1 MAQKGLPLLSN
12 VWSALRV
19 AVGPRTALRGR
30 ACLCKLWSRTT
41 AVYSLLYVLTT
52 VHLQLVYRLHG
63 CVDSI
68 VLVIGV

>member
-30 ACLCKLWSRTT
+30 ACLWSRTT